1 MYNYKE
7 INDNLVISKSNIEIT
22 DNNNLMVDLLE
33 LENNKEE
40 LNDILKKKEKELK
53 IKIDRINERK
63 LDVKLHNFT
72 LVPIMIISLDVVL
85 SSMENVKNLTGLL
98 IVTNLFLAGTLLS
111 GIKKNYNLE
120 RKKEF
125 LQVIFEKEKIDI
137 IDEIEQFDLKEEEII
152 KEDAKLEK
160 KLRLIKSI

>member
-22 DNNNLMVDLLE
+22 DTNNLMVDLLE

-53 IKIDRINERK
+53 IKIDRIDERK

-72 LVPIMIISLDVVL
+72 LVPIMIVSLDVVL

-125 LQVIFEKEKIDI
+125 LQVIFDKEKIDI